1 MRFLDLPQDGVG
13 CSFFGIGDE
22 FGSFE
27 QLGIWSAQKLGI
39 KSAQKLVIRSAPGSI
54 WTAPSKISHNL
65 PKYLSKYAVS
75 HT

>member
-27 QLGIWSAQKLGI
+27 KLGIWSAQKLGI
-39 KSAQKLVIRSAPGSI
+39 WSAQKLEIWSAQKLEIQTARS
-54 WTAPSKISHNL
+54 
-65 PKYLSKYAVS
+65 
-75 HT
+75 